1 MVYINNSTGIK
12 VFGFDHLSLWR
23 NGSSISFLALTGH
36 YPNRISLAKKILN
49 NVTVGVRPIVLK
61 KSVFAEQADLINSAI
76 YNSLF
81 F

>member
-1 MVYINNSTGIK
+1 M
-12 VFGFDHLSLWR
+12 
-23 NGSSISFLALTGH
+23 
-36 YPNRISLAKKILN
+36 AKKILN